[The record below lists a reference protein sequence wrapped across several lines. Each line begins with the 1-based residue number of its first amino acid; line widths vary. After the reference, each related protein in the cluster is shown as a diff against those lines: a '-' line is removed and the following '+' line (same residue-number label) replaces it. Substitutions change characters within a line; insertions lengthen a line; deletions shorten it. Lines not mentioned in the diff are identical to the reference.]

1 MAKKTRKKTT
11 VKTNKETGYAI
22 QYLSNNMKMSA
33 SEISKELGLSV
44 EEIEQALGESSTKK
58 ETPKTKSRSHNLMI
72 RKTSA
77 KGTNN
82 VSIMTE
88 AASQLNDELKKNQN
102 PKTKPFRDCVYNPRE
117 NG

>member
-1 MAKKTRKKTT
+1 MAKKVSKKTST
-11 VKTNKETGYAI
+11 KSTKQTDYAVH
-22 QYLSNNMKMSA
+22 YLSNNMKMPPK
-33 SEISKELGLSV
+33 EISKELEISV
-44 EEIEQALGESSTKK
+44 SEVERILGESTLTN
-58 ETPKTKSRSHNLMI
+58 ETVKTNSKSHDLMI

-88 AASQLNDELKKNQN
+88 AASQLNDEIKKHQHH
-102 PKTKPFRDCVYNPRE
+102 PKKSFRDCIYRPRK